1 MPGPT
6 PGFQSTHISTEV
18 RKVLEASDPQIRN
31 LLDTGWVLVSAIF
44 VFFMQAG
51 FKCLEVGLTRRKS
64 ATTVAMKNLIDW
76 VIAVLFFFFIGFG
89 LMFGHSAGGLIGTDL
104 FALKALQ
111 QPGSHGLGVVFFL
124 FQLAFAGTACTII
137 SGAMSERSKFIA
149 YLICALVVSA
159 LIYPVFGHWAWGGMY
174 WGSKDGWLAKLGFI
188 DFAGSSVVHST
199 GAWVSL
205 VGIWMVGPRTGRFD
219 ADGTPRVIRANSP
232 AYATLGVF
240 ILWVGWWGFNGG
252 STLALNED
260 VGPVLLN
267 TNLAAAMGG
276 LVALAQVFVNA
287 RHDDIV
293 EKFLGGVLGG
303 LVAVTAGC
311 QVLDPLGALIVGTLA
326 GLVHNLGS
334 DLLVRRWLDDPVSAI
349 PVHGFCGVLGTLC
362 VGLFGRSEHL
372 HHDRLT
378 QIGVQALGAA
388 VCFVWAT
395 TVAYATFWMLKR
407 TVGLRVS
414 VTEEDI
420 GAGLTPDHDLANASA
435 GRKA

>member
-1 MPGPT
+1 MESG
-6 PGFQSTHISTEV
+6 
-18 RKVLEASDPQIRN
+18 DPQIRN
-31 LLDTGWVLVSAIF
+31 LLDTSWVLVASIF

-64 ATTVAMKNLIDW
+64 ATTVAMKNVVDW

-89 LMFGHSAGGLIGTDL
+89 LMFGHSAGGFVGTDL
-104 FALKALQ
+104 FALKNLA
-111 QPGSHGLGVVFFL
+111 QPGAHALGVVFFL
-124 FQLAFAGTACTII
+124 FQLAFAGTSCTII

-149 YLICALVVSA
+149 YLICAIVVSA
-159 LIYPVFGHWAWGGMY
+159 LIYPVFGHWVWGGAY
-174 WGSKDGWLAKLGFI
+174 WGTKTGWLAALGFI
-188 DFAGSSVVHST
+188 DFAGSSVVHGT

-219 ADGTPRVIRANSP
+219 PDGTPRVIRANSP
-232 AYATLGVF
+232 AYAALGVF

-252 STLALNED
+252 STLAMNAG
-260 VGPVLLN
+260 VGPILLN

-276 LVALAQVFVNA
+276 LVALAHVFVKA

-311 QVLDPLGALIVGTLA
+311 QVLDPLGALTVGALA
-326 GLVHNLGS
+326 GLVHNLGN
-334 DLLVRRWLDDPVSAI
+334 DFLLRRRLDDPVSAI

-362 VGLFGRSEHL
+362 VGIFGQSQL
-372 HHDRLT
+372 LPHDRLT
-378 QIGVQALGAA
+378 QIGVQTLGAA
-388 VCFVWAT
+388 VCFAWAT
-395 TVAYATFWMLKR
+395 LIAFPMFWILKR

-420 GAGLTPDHDLANASA
+420 GAGLTPDIDMVSASSA
-435 GRKA
+435 RKG